1 MRWRSKSLSITV
13 HLKYRGGI
21 ENIKNSFIRKS
32 QMITK
37 NALSRMI
44 YLQDP
49 MNTCCLVNEEMEN
62 EYDMEAVDII
72 RMLEKGVSFRNAFF
86 SSFSYFFNYR
96 DTFEAEALF
105 FLIQA
110 EYYNF
115 VSMHQPSAAIF
126 PHSKDFRPDFSATS
140 VSSACDVKLVALSES
155 IQTGACKSMW
165 PARAV
170 APHRYAPPPR
180 C

>member
-1 MRWRSKSLSITV
+1 
-13 HLKYRGGI
+13 
-21 ENIKNSFIRKS
+21 
-32 QMITK
+32 MITK

-72 RMLEKGVSFRNAFF
+72 RMLEKGVPFRNAFF
-86 SSFSYFFNYR
+86 SSFSYFFNYH
-96 DTFEAEALF
+96 DTFEAEDLF
-105 FLIQA
+105 FIIQA

-115 VSMHQPSAAIF
+115 LSKHQPGAATF
-126 PHSKDFRPDFSATS
+126 PPRLDFCPHFSATS

-155 IQTGACKSMW
+155 IQTGACKSMR

-170 APHRYAPPPR
+170 APYRYAPTPR
-180 C
+180 R